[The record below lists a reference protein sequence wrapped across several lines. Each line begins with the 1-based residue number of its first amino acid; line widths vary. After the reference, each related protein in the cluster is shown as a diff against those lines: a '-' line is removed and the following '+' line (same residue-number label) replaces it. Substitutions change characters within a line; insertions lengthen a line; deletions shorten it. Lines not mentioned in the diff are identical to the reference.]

1 MKKTALLLLL
11 AASTL
16 FLSNTNS
23 DSYPQ
28 TYFRS
33 PVDHKPL
40 ISGTFGELRPNH
52 FHSGIDIK
60 SKYGKIG
67 DPLYASAEGYVSRIK
82 VQASGYGKALY
93 IDHPNG
99 YTTVYAH
106 MDKFMPEVE
115 QYVRE
120 QQQINQSFFVDLNP
134 AAHQFKYDQG
144 QKVGTMG
151 NTGRSSGPH
160 IHFEIRNTATEEPI
174 NPLLFG
180 IKITDNIAPKLHQI
194 KVYPLNDKH
203 ETLQPFVKNIG
214 KGKSGRYYVGGDT
227 LTIDAWRMGVGI
239 KAYDHM
245 NGTSNW
251 NGVYAIETFVDD
263 RLVHK
268 TEFEK
273 FHFDNTRYI
282 NSHTDF
288 REKLLNKAW
297 FNRCYRLPGNDIPMY
312 PVLDN
317 DGVFDLTSKTQ
328 EIRIV
333 VHDAS
338 GNHSEV
344 KFWVRRKSE
353 ISPQKMN
360 SYNYF
365 LPYNEPNWV
374 DRDDMY
380 LHFPKGV
387 LYENLYLNYNAS
399 PDNSAD
405 TYSNM
410 HHIHN
415 KQTPIHSW
423 YQIGIKAKNV
433 PEHKR
438 DKAIIALCEG
448 SKKPVSHGGEWQ
460 GDYLVAEAR
469 DLGGFCVMIDDTPPT
484 ITPTIFKENL
494 KGYSKIQFKLK
505 DNYKTSRKLDTY
517 TWNGYIDNQWVLF
530 VPNPSKSVITH
541 RFDKNLSPGKHTFR
555 LEVKDERGNLSV
567 FEREFLR

>member
-1 MKKTALLLLL
+1 MKKSALLLFL
-11 AASTL
+11 AFITL
-16 FLSNTNS
+16 SFSNTNNHK
-23 DSYPQ
+23 YPQ

-60 SKYGKIG
+60 SKHGKIG
-67 DPLYASAEGYVSRIK
+67 DPLYASAEGFVSRIK

-106 MDKFMPEVE
+106 MDKFNPEIE
-115 QYVRE
+115 QYIKE
-120 QQQINQSFFVDLNP
+120 QQHARQSFFVDLNP
-134 AAHQFKYDQG
+134 EPYRFNYNQSD
-144 QKVGTMG
+144 KVGTMG

-160 IHFEIRNTATEEPI
+160 IHFEIRNTVTEEPI

-194 KVYPLNDKH
+194 RVYPLNDKH
-203 ETLQPFVKNIG
+203 EPIKPFTKNIG

-227 LTIDAWRMGVGI
+227 LTINAWRMGLGM

-251 NGVYAIETFVDD
+251 NGVFAIETFVDD
-263 RLVHK
+263 QLIHK

-282 NSHTDF
+282 NAHIDY

-297 FNRCYRLPGNDIPMY
+297 FNRCYKMPGNEIPMY
-312 PVLDN
+312 PIMMN
-317 DGVFDLTSKTQ
+317 DGVFDVTSQTQ
-328 EIRIV
+328 EVRIV

-338 GNHSEV
+338 GNSSEV
-344 KFWVRRKSE
+344 KFWVKRAKE
-353 ISPQKMN
+353 ISAPATA
-360 SYNYF
+360 SYNYL
-365 LPYNEPNWV
+365 LPYDDSNWI
-374 DRDDMY
+374 DREDLY

-387 LYENLYLNYNAS
+387 LYENLYMDYSTS

-415 KQTPIHSW
+415 KKTVIHSW
-423 YQIGIKAKNV
+423 YDIGIRPKGI
-433 PEHKR
+433 PEHKK

-448 SKKPVSHGGEWQ
+448 SKTPVSHGGKWQ
-460 GDYLVAEAR
+460 GDMLIAQAR

-517 TWNGYIDNQWVLF
+517 TWNGYIDGKWVLF
-530 VPNPSKSVITH
+530 VPNPSKSIITH
-541 RFDKNLSPGKHTFR
+541 RFEKDLAPGKHNFR
-555 LEVKDERGNLSV
+555 LEVTDERGNMSV
-567 FEREFLR
+567 FERDFLR